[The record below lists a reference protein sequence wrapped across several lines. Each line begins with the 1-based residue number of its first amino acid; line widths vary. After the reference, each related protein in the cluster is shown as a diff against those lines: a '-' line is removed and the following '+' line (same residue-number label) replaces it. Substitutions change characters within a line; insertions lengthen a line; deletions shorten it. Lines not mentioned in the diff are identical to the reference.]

1 MVSSRSYPSLVLLKD
16 QPCKVPP
23 GGVFPYKNRQGG
35 APCGCW
41 KEPLRHTK
49 TVSCGL
55 GLKFFSPRRGTNSK
69 QCIMFS
75 HLFWLNV
82 LKDTTKAPTVDFLKL
97 DAVSRTKT
105 AFLTPERCDDQSHP
119 FYIGSIS
126 PWGFPYKVGF
136 WHLIIHYY
144 FGNVDVFSGS
154 FDYDKNFSDWKEL

>member
-1 MVSSRSYPSLVLLKD
+1 
-16 QPCKVPP
+16 
-23 GGVFPYKNRQGG
+23 
-35 APCGCW
+35 
-41 KEPLRHTK
+41 
-49 TVSCGL
+49 
-55 GLKFFSPRRGTNSK
+55 
-69 QCIMFS
+69 MFS
-75 HLFWLNV
+75 HLFWLSV

-154 FDYDKNFSDWKEL
+154 FEQHDNLRILVIERIIIALTRYFFCNNDNAEDSFPNYPVQRIVFQKWFCLVVDFPYFPLISVHIFFLFLR